1 MNNMVLKNLISSL
14 LLVFCSICA
23 LLLIVSFA
31 EQKMFSK
38 GTKGSV
44 LAAGTCPAGPGYA
57 YVLAGDFCIEK
68 DLHDA
73 GSPLSWEDAA
83 MACVEDDGARLCRAS
98 EWAQA
103 CNMQDHGDIT
113 LDNMES
119 RWEWTDDF
127 ININEAIKIGNGD
140 CETYG
145 DDQPFNAGIVEEY
158 RCCKN
163 AVN

>member
-1 MNNMVLKNLISSL
+1 MMNNLISKNLISNL
-14 LLVFCSICA
+14 LLVFCSICV
-23 LLLIVSFA
+23 LLLVVSFV

-57 YVLAGDFCIEK
+57 YIPAGDFCIEE
-68 DLHDA
+68 DLHDTD
-73 GSPLSWEDAA
+73 SWEDAA
-83 MACVEDDGARLCRAS
+83 VACVEDDGARLCKAS

-103 CNMQDHGDIT
+103 CNMQDRGDIT
-113 LDNMES
+113 LNDMES
-119 RWEWTDDF
+119 QWEWVDDF
-127 ININEAIKIGNGD
+127 TSANMATKIGNGD
-140 CETYG
+140 CETYT
-145 DDQPFNAGIVEEY
+145 DDQPFNVGQAEDY